1 MNVTEF
7 ATLASAIKAAYP
19 AANIMPDKHSKEV
32 WFTMLSDLEY
42 ASCLNA
48 VRAHIS
54 TNKFPPSIAELRERC
69 MEMTMPEIPD
79 WSAGWGEVEMAIR
92 RYGAN
97 QADLA
102 MQSFSDLTRTCVRRL
117 GFRNICLTDNLVAD
131 RANFRTIYEA
141 EANRLRHNQ
150 KLPLE
155 LKEIKQ
161 KLIEQRS
168 GEGE

>member
-1 MNVTEF
+1 
-7 ATLASAIKAAYP
+7 
-19 AANIMPDKHSKEV
+19 
-32 WFTMLSDLEY
+32 MLSRSEKIGR
-42 ASCLNA
+42 S
-48 VRAHIS
+48 S
-54 TNKFPPSIAELRERC
+54 ERLI
-69 MEMTMPEIPD
+69 T
-79 WSAGWGEVEMAIR
+79 
-92 RYGAN
+92 
-97 QADLA
+97 
-102 MQSFSDLTRTCVRRL
+102 TRVPARRRL